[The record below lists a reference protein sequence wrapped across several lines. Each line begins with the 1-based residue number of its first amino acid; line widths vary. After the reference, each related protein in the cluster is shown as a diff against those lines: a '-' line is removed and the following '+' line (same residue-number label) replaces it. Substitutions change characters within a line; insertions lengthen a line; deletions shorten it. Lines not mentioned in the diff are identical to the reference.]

1 MTVDMLS
8 RGEANEHEW
17 EGVLY
22 LPVAWFLLR
31 FGPKMYKKTLG
42 Y

>member
-1 MTVDMLS
+1 MNMNVS
-8 RGEANEHEW
+8 
-17 EGVLY
+17 VYLY

-31 FGPKMYKKTLG
+31 FGQKMYKKTLG

>member
-1 MTVDMLS
+1 MNMNVS
-8 RGEANEHEW
+8 
-17 EGVLY
+17 VYLY
-22 LPVAWFLLR
+22 LPVAWFLLS